1 MLVGWLECR
10 NNFRQVGYLFRH
22 LFLPFARPYRFFK
35 KVLDFHGRVVR
46 LGLEVLMET
55 VFLDMTEEEVDQ
67 LVADLKLELEEF
79 FNDHQESNKESS
91 SFYDPNFGNGF
102 I

>member
-1 MLVGWLECR
+1 
-10 NNFRQVGYLFRH
+10 
-22 LFLPFARPYRFFK
+22 
-35 KVLDFHGRVVR
+35 
-46 LGLEVLMET
+46 MET
-55 VFLDMTEEEVDQ
+55 VFADMTEEEVEQ

-79 FNDHQESNKESS
+79 INDHNDSKNESS

>member
-1 MLVGWLECR
+1 
-10 NNFRQVGYLFRH
+10 
-22 LFLPFARPYRFFK
+22 
-35 KVLDFHGRVVR
+35 
-46 LGLEVLMET
+46 MET
-55 VFLDMTEEEVDQ
+55 VFADMTEEEVDQ

-79 FNDHQESNKESS
+79 FNDHKDSNKESS